1 MPGPWEQ
8 YQQAEAPQAASAQPV
23 GPWTAY
29 QEQKAA
35 PEKKGGLSD
44 FRLSTILKGIADSA
58 YSAATLP
65 GDVLAGRA
73 HVPSSDGALPGSVPY
88 GSPESAGE
96 RIADLATI
104 AIPTPVAAGTGKLIA
119 RAAGVG
125 RPAERAA
132 AQSVVPEG
140 VAVAQAADRIGVD
153 LPRAVTSDKTAVQ
166 QVGKIAS
173 AIPIGGTPLRN
184 ASRNAVEQL
193 GKKADDV
200 QGALGS
206 GEANAAGA
214 AAREGLER
222 YIGKETQ
229 ARADALYSKVDE
241 LVDSTATRP
250 LAYTQKAAQTIE
262 GRRALAALGDS
273 PAVANIAEAL
283 QRPEGLTY
291 EGVKQLRTSI
301 GEMLKGGVLPANISQ
316 SELKQ
321 IYSALTKDL
330 EETVLVAGGRRAAAM
345 FDRANKY
352 YNFVSA
358 RRENLARILKTSS
371 DEAAF
376 DRIAAAAGSTS
387 RGDINLLSQAR
398 KAMKPDEWNEV
409 ASAVLARIGRDAEG
423 AFSPDRFVTGWG
435 KLSEAGKGLLYSGEH
450 RAALNDIAKVSSRF
464 KQLNQFA
471 NPSGTG
477 QTVAG
482 VAGLGGAWV
491 DPVSLVG
498 SVVSARVLSGILAK
512 PQTAKSLARW
522 TTAYERASR
531 MPNSAGQKYLSR
543 ETALFA
549 THIAKNL
556 GVMHLSKELARSLSD
571 YSNQSL

>member
-8 YQQAEAPQAASAQPV
+8 YQQDGAPQAASAQPV

-35 PEKKGGLSD
+35 PEKKFGL
-44 FRLSTILKGIADSA
+44 ADTWPAQMIKSI
-58 YSAATLP
+58 YSAVTLP
-65 GDVLAGRA
+65 GDVAQGNVR
-73 HVPSSDGALPGSVPY
+73 VPSSDGSVPGSVPY
-88 GSPESAGE
+88 DGNPDIEN
-96 RIADLATI
+96 RIKDLTLLANP
-104 AIPTPVAAGTGKLIA
+104 ANVAMRAGTGIF
-119 RAAGVG
+119 GVVPKQ
-125 RPAERAA
+125 RPAMTAA
-132 AQSVVPEG
+132 TSAVPEG
-140 VAVAQAADRIGVD
+140 IAVAQAADRIGVD

-173 AIPIGGTPLRN
+173 SIPIGGTPLRN

-229 ARADALYSKVDE
+229 ARADALYSKVDD
-241 LVDSTATRP
+241 LVDPTATRP
-250 LAYTQKAAQTIE
+250 LAYTQKAAQSIE
-262 GRRALAALGDS
+262 GRRSLAALGES
-273 PAVANIAEAL
+273 PAVANVVEAL
-283 QRPEGLTY
+283 NRPEGLTY

-301 GEMLKGGVLPANISQ
+301 GEMLKGGVLPANMSQ

-330 EETVLVAGGRRAAAM
+330 EGTVLVAGGRRAAAM
-345 FDRANKY
+345 FDRANGY
-352 YNFVSA
+352 YNLVSA
-358 RRENLARILKTSS
+358 RRENLSRILKTSS

-387 RGDINLLSQAR
+387 RGDVSLLAQAR

-482 VAGLGGAWV
+482 IAGLGGAWI
-491 DPVSLVG
+491 DPVSLAG
-498 SVVSARVLSGILAK
+498 SVMSARVLSGLLAK

-531 MPNSAGQKYLSR
+531 MPRDVGAKYLAR
-543 ETALFA
+543 ETASFA
-549 THIAKNL
+549 TQVAGNL
-556 GVMHLSKELARSLSD
+556 GVPQLAGNLMQELSSAGRPQK
-571 YSNQSL
+571 